1 MIIGSGMFGKRNNNK
16 ELLEILTL
24 CQALGLDSDEI
35 VNTFNKSKLK
45 VKLKKL
51 RTQAQREGLD
61 LDYYKEK

>member
-1 MIIGSGMFGKRNNNK
+1 MFGKRNNNK
-16 ELLEILTL
+16 ELSEILTL